1 MWASAAGGGIHPLH
15 AYIRPGPRAD
25 PTAAAAMAGV
35 TIPTRDRAQAICHS
49 AAPQVGMQ
57 HPH

>member
-1 MWASAAGGGIHPLH
+1 MGVHPLH